1 MGPLHYSNGLVSRLT
16 FSWLNPLIALNK
28 RRPVEASDLPCF
40 DNHEYD
46 CENLTEK
53 LDSEWHREKANAVRN
68 ARKPSMWKALFL
80 MFSFQEYATLCTL
93 MLTYS
98 VTKTA
103 IPYLLYCVLKKLL
116 EPSPQTYAALLL
128 GAILCL
134 YAGIESTCQTY
145 IEYRAS
151 LFAMRV
157 RTALCGVIFK
167 KVISLSCRDTSA
179 LASGHV
185 TNLFATDAES
195 FQVGLEAC
203 PSFMMA
209 PLTFT
214 SCAVVMVWLAGWPA
228 MAGLSVSI
236 AYVVAQVLCVKPFKY
251 LRRKTL
257 KVIDKRI
264 TLISQIIHGIRSI
277 KMHAWETPYYQAVQR
292 LRRLEKN
299 VYMKKFMI
307 TFFESLYQNTLP
319 IFSVTLCYFFTNRPL
334 DQVVFF
340 TLLAYF
346 LEMRV
351 LVAWHFTRGSQLLTD
366 CAVSLKRIQDFLT
379 KVDKQRDLEQSL
391 DGKGSYSRERLLS
404 EQNPSDYRIQISTN
418 DHQRSSEIDRG
429 CLPEE
434 STSRKT
440 ESGDCILG
448 KINLDLSGNRLA
460 LVIGPVGSGK
470 STLLSAICCASSSY
484 KGKIKTNGSIAYVSQ
499 EPWIFQGTVRENII
513 FNSTYDAE
521 RYQKVVEACDLKEDF
536 KAFPNG
542 DLSEIG
548 ERGIAMSG
556 GQRARVSLARAV
568 YLDADI
574 YLLDDPLSAVDFKV
588 AKHIF
593 EKCIC
598 GILKRKLRVLVTHH
612 LHCKEMADEVVLLEN
627 GSMVACSDYKEFTE
641 KYLSRMT
648 TNTGSAKEM
657 AFLLKDDS
665 SVTQGEGLLSVVE
678 ERDVGAVSLR
688 TYWEYLRAGLPVVA
702 IALLGLAAVVTP
714 VLEASPS
721 WILAKWDRLTWAN
734 ADHRGIIVA
743 YISLTFAANL
753 LRYLFSFLVYVTAL
767 QCNTRL
773 HNKMAQSL
781 IHAPVSFFDTNP
793 VGRILNRFSA
803 DIVEIDNILPPY
815 LVYTLIVCDLFVSLI
830 IPTLASYWLLVSVI
844 LPVVMLVWYGKAFVR
859 ITREVTRLQAL
870 ARSAVFSHISST
882 VEGLTTIRLHDARD
896 EFIKQNHSYQDCRNR
911 ATFLVF
917 SSMAWLKIRA
927 DLISTAVLTI
937 TSVVTIL
944 LSSSVGFIG
953 LAITYSMMLVI
964 DTAFVIQSAGFLQD
978 AMTSVQ
984 RVMEYCRLSPEPAYQ
999 ITKTPPC
1006 GWPRHG
1012 AVSFSY
1018 VSLRYYSDGPQ
1029 VLKGVTFSIE
1039 PQQKIGIA
1047 GRTGAGKS
1055 SIVASLMRMPEASF
1069 GIHIDDVDIRGLNLQ
1084 STRQVVSVIQ
1094 QNPTLLSGTIR
1105 SNLDPLDMY
1114 TDDEIWSAL
1123 SDVNLSPVMD
1133 KWGYNLEHRIEEG
1146 GVNLSVGERQLFS
1159 LARALLQKNKIIIMD
1174 EVTANVDP
1182 QTDQMIQTT
1191 IRDKFKDCTV
1201 LIIAHRLSTIMD
1213 CDRIMVLHDGQVV
1226 EMDTP
1231 EALMGNA
1238 DSWLAQLWQHS
1249 H

>member
-299 VYMKKFMI
+299 VYIKKFMI

-391 DGKGSYSRERLLS
+391 DGKGR
-404 EQNPSDYRIQISTN
+404 
-418 DHQRSSEIDRG
+418 

-470 STLLSAICCASSSY
+470 STLLSAICGASSSY
-484 KGKIKTNGSIAYVSQ
+484 KGEIKTNGSIAYVSQ

-513 FNSTYDAE
+513 FNSTYDAG

-657 AFLLKDDS
+657 AFLLEDDN
-665 SVTQGEGLLSVVE
+665 SVTQGKGLLSVVE
-678 ERDVGAVSLR
+678 ERDVGAVSLK

-702 IALLGLAAVVTP
+702 IALLGLAAIATP
-714 VLEASPS
+714 VLQASPS

-734 ADHRGIIVA
+734 AYHRGIIVA
-743 YISLTFAANL
+743 YISLTIAANV
-753 LRYLFSFLVYVTAL
+753 LRYLFSFFIFFTAL
-767 QCNTRL
+767 KCNTKL
-773 HNKMAQSL
+773 HNTMAQSL

-803 DIVEIDNILPPY
+803 DIVEIDNILPPH
-815 LVYTLIVCDLFVSLI
+815 LVHTLVVCDLFVSLI

-844 LPVVMLVWYGKAFVR
+844 LPVVTLVWYGKAFVR
-859 ITREVTRLQAL
+859 ITREVTRLQSLAL
-870 ARSAVFSHISST
+870 SAVFSHISST

-896 EFIKQNHSYQDCRNR
+896 EFIKKNHSYQDCRNR

-944 LSSSVGFIG
+944 LSSSVGFVG
-953 LAITYSMMLVI
+953 LAITYSMVLVM
-964 DTAFVIQSAGFLQD
+964 DTAFVIQCTGFLQD

-999 ITKTPPC
+999 ITKTPPR

-1012 AVSFSY
+1012 AVSFRH

-1055 SIVASLMRMPEASF
+1055 SIVASLMRMPEASS
-1069 GIHIDDVDIRGLNLQ
+1069 GIHIDDVDIRELNLQ

-1094 QNPTLLSGTIR
+1094 QTPTLLSGTIR

-1133 KWGYNLEHRIEEG
+1133 KWGYDLEHRIEEG

-1159 LARALLQKNKIIIMD
+1159 LARALLQKNKIIVMD
-1174 EVTANVDP
+1174 EATANVDP
-1182 QTDQMIQTT
+1182 KTDQMIQTT